1 MSDPEATTRAAMIA
15 QTGTTPGTTAA
26 KPWRAPA
33 ITVRT
38 FGVFL
43 ALLIF
48 AAFPLGVL
56 GLKIPL
62 FRDFGLYSYPIAHYL
77 REALRRGEIPLWN
90 PLSFC
95 GIPFLAQWNTMVLY
109 PFSILYVLLPLAQGL
124 TWFCLLHVWIAGLG
138 MFYLARERTG
148 SAMAGALAG
157 VAYAFNGIAMDTGLW
172 PCTIV
177 PLAWAPWVLWTVPR
191 YVVSA
196 MNRNERQKTTRNFLS
211 AITSSALLMLS
222 PSPEIIFMTLLF
234 LGFLLLAELR
244 PRANSAALAEKAY
257 TERAIAELAPTKV
270 LGRLALWGALTL
282 GISAAQLL
290 PFFDLLLAS
299 QRGEDPTRFIWSMP
313 PTGWA
318 NLLIPLY
325 LCIPAHHGIYFQ
337 PEQSFVAS
345 YYMGIPTVMLALLS
359 VVRLRRRDMW
369 ISFGLA
375 LFALIMA
382 LGNATPLYDA
392 VNRLVP
398 PFRLMRFSIKYV
410 FLLALTLPV
419 AAAGFAARFEGRFP
433 VKRAK
438 LGTDVR
444 ILCFATV
451 AFIALIATLLLFL
464 RSFPAAAPFRRVV
477 IINAAHRIAFL
488 VLFAG
493 ALAMLS
499 RTDQHPRQLLW
510 QWCSVILLAAD
521 LLTHKPVRTPWAD
534 PWVLKPGILNEHL
547 GFTEAPRHG
556 FSRVMFRPGDE
567 IRFGQFVAGGPNEEY
582 LGQRLAMSFN
592 CNLLD
597 DIPKVTGFFPLKPA
611 PIYRVQRLFLE
622 KPDDLLG
629 PLADFLSVSHVN
641 ATGRFYEWVP
651 RPTYLPMLTTPSRVL
666 FASSEHTLAAL
677 KMPEFDARVEVYLPE
692 EAAGLVASNFPGQVA
707 LLRQQ
712 FHAHRARVEIENEN
726 DTLLVFNH
734 TFYRHWRA
742 YVDGKS
748 TRIWPANLAFQ
759 AVLVPAGRHTV
770 EWRYEDQVFRAGC
783 VISLIS
789 LLAFGLIAVRRGRGR
804 TTPGAVH
811 KTNMQSP

>member
-1 MSDPEATTRAAMIA
+1 MNGPEAIIHPAKAC
-15 QTGTTPGTTAA
+15 TGTPVDSTDMLIP
-26 KPWRAPA
+26 RVPA
-33 ITVRT
+33 ITART
-38 FGVFL
+38 FGGFL

-77 REALRRGEIPLWN
+77 REAFRRGEIPLWN

-109 PFSILYVLLPLAQGL
+109 PLSILYVLLPLAQGL

-191 YVVSA
+191 YVKLS
-196 MNRNERQKTTRNFLS
+196 TRDTQPPRTARAFLAATAS
-211 AITSSALLMLS
+211 GVLLMLS
-222 PSPEIIFMTLLF
+222 PFPEIIFMTLLF
-234 LGFLLLAELR
+234 LGLLLLVDLWPRTNFGKLQAETQLGH
-244 PRANSAALAEKAY
+244 PDQQN
-257 TERAIAELAPTKV
+257 AIGRM
-270 LGRLALWGALTL
+270 LGRLALWAMLTL

-345 YYMGIPTVMLALLS
+345 YYMGIPTVVLALLS

-375 LFALIMA
+375 FFALVMA

-398 PFRLMRFSIKYV
+398 PLRLMRFSIKYV
-410 FLLALTLPV
+410 FLLALTLPL
-419 AAAGFAARFEGRFP
+419 AAAGFAARFEERFP

-438 LGTDVR
+438 LRADVR
-444 ILCFATV
+444 IFGFAAV
-451 AFIALIATLLLFL
+451 AFIALIAALLLFL

-477 IINAAHRIAFL
+477 IINAAHRITFL

-493 ALAMLS
+493 AVAMLS
-499 RTDQHPRQLLW
+499 RADQRPRQLFW
-510 QWCSVILLAAD
+510 QWIPVILLAAD
-521 LLTHKPVRTPWAD
+521 LLTHKPVRTPWVD
-534 PWVLKPGILNEHL
+534 SWVLKPGIINEHI
-547 GFTEAPRHG
+547 GFTEMPRHG
-556 FSRVMFRPGDE
+556 SSRVMFRPGDE

-622 KPDDLLG
+622 KPDDLLS

-641 ATGRFYEWVP
+641 AAGRFYEWVA
-651 RPTYLPMLTTPSRVL
+651 RPTYLPMLTTPGRVV

-677 KMPEFDARVEVYLPE
+677 KSHDFDARGEVYLPE
-692 EAAGLVASNFPGQVA
+692 QAAGFVASNFTGQA
-707 LLRQQ
+707 TILRQH
-712 FHAHRARVEIENEN
+712 FHAHQNRVEIESTNEM
-726 DTLLVFNH
+726 LLVLNQ
-734 TFYRHWRA
+734 TFYHHWRA
-742 YVDGKS
+742 YVDGQP
-748 TRIWPANLAFQ
+748 THIWPANHAFQ
-759 AVLVPAGRHTV
+759 AVLVPEGRHVV
-770 EWRYEDQVFRAGC
+770 EWRYEDRVFRLGGT
-783 VISLIS
+783 ISIIS
-789 LLAFGLIAVRRGRGR
+789 LLVLALITVRGRAGN
-804 TTPGAVH
+804 TPPVAH
-811 KTNMQSP
+811 KTSMQSP